1 MGAVPSSAATRPM
14 DTAFRPSAS
23 AIRTAASTIRG
34 RLRTGLGPLCDRSR
48 TPQAAA
54 MLSGIPALALAPSVS
69 AAPEPAISFPP
80 HGVVDNILVLRIAYA
95 NTRIAYA
102 EGLAREVPGT
112 WRGQQMSDELAI
124 EASGLVKSYRD
135 VRVLSGVDLR

>member
-1 MGAVPSSAATRPM
+1 MGAVPSSAATLPM

-34 RLRTGLGPLCDRSR
+34 RLRTGLGPVCDRSR

-54 MLSGIPALALAPSVS
+54 MLSGIPAPALAPLAS

-80 HGVVDNILVLRIAYA
+80 HGVVDNILVLRITYA
-95 NTRIAYA
+95 NMRMTYA
-102 EGLAREVPGT
+102 EELTREV
-112 WRGQQMSDELAI
+112 S
-124 EASGLVKSYRD
+124 
-135 VRVLSGVDLR
+135 